1 MKKYILLLIFILSV
15 NFKLYSQDQFVGEIR
30 MFAGNFAPEGW
41 ALCNGQVLPIA
52 QNTALF
58 SLLGTMY
65 GGNGKTNFALPDL
78 RGRTPVSFGTG
89 SGLTNKT
96 IGESGGSERIN
107 LTVDQLPT
115 HTHVVRAVTS
125 NANQSSPTG
134 NFPATTKLLDMEY
147 SDSVPNTT
155 YNYTMLNS
163 TGGNQPINNLQPYVT
178 VNFIIA
184 LQGIF
189 PPRQ

>member
-1 MKKYILLLIFILSV
+1 MKKYILLLILILSA

-30 MFAGNFAPEGW
+30 MFAGNFAPQGW

-65 GGNGKTNFALPDL
+65 GGNGMTNFALPDL
-78 RGRTPVSFGTG
+78 RGRTPVSFGMGT
-89 SGLTNKT
+89 GLTYKD
-96 IGESGGSERIN
+96 IGEKGGSETIN
-107 LTVDQLPT
+107 LTGSELPA
-115 HTHVVRAVTS
+115 HSHMVRAVTS

-134 NFPATTKLLDMEY
+134 NFPATTKLLDKEY

-155 YNYTMLNS
+155 YNNTMLNS
-163 TGGNQPINNLQPYVT
+163 AGGSQPINNLQPYVT

>member
-30 MFAGNFAPEGW
+30 MFAGNFPPKGW

-65 GGNGKTNFALPDL
+65 GGNGSTNFALPDL
-78 RGRTPVSFGTG
+78 RGRAPVFFGMGTG
-89 SGLTNKT
+89 LTYKD
-96 IGESGGSERIN
+96 IGEKGGSETIN
-107 LTVDQLPT
+107 LTQSELPA
-115 HTHVVRAVTS
+115 HSHAVSAVTS

-134 NFPATTKLLDMEY
+134 NFPATTKLLDKEY
-147 SDSVPNTT
+147 SNSVPNTT
-155 YNYTMLNS
+155 FHNIMLNL
-163 TGGNQPINNLQPYVT
+163 TGGNQPINNMQPYLT

-184 LQGIF
+184 LQGIY

>member
-65 GGNGKTNFALPDL
+65 GGNGMNNFALPDL
-78 RGRTPVSFGTG
+78 RGRAPVSFGMG
-89 SGLTNKT
+89 PGLTNRD

-115 HTHVVRAVTS
+115 HSHVVGAVTS
-125 NANQSSPTG
+125 NANQSSPIG
-134 NFPATTKLLDMEY
+134 NFPATTKVLDKEY
-147 SDSVPNTT
+147 SNSLPNTT
-155 YNYTMLNS
+155 FNNTMLNL
-163 TGGNQPINNLQPYVT
+163 TGGNQPINNLQPYLT

-184 LQGIF
+184 LQGIY